1 MKTLVIYDSN
11 FGNTKIIAEE
21 LARNIVGVSKAVS
34 VGQFKDSDLDNLD
47 LLIVGS
53 PINGWRPTESI
64 LKMLNSIKGKI
75 QKGLMFTTFDTRI
88 KVFYH
93 GDAKDKLANML
104 KASGAKL
111 MSESQAFYVI
121 GKDGPLVDG
130 ELERA
135 ANWAKSIKSSK

>member
-34 VGQFKDSDLDNLD
+34 VGQFKDSDLANLD

-75 QKGLMFTTFDTRI
+75 QNGLMFVTFDTRI

-104 KASGAKL
+104 KALGAKL
-111 MSESQAFYVI
+111 ISESQAFYVI

-135 ANWAKSIKSSK
+135 AEWAKLIKSKM